1 MTWTL
6 FWKICSF
13 ALYFANITLVIYVVW
28 RLVMK
33 KSDPIKTLTW
43 IVVLILLPY
52 IGLLL
57 YLLIGQNYRKNAIFK
72 NKRIVDVEV
81 RKKLALNQLQHY
93 SDLENL
99 APSVSPYKKLIRQN
113 LLGNYSILTV
123 IDKIDFYFSGREALD
138 AMISDMETANEHI
151 HLQSFIFMD
160 DSIGTR
166 IRNIL
171 IKKASEG
178 VEVRVIYDSV
188 GSIKVKRRFFRE
200 MRQAGIEVLEFSPVR
215 IFRPTYKINYRNHR
229 KILVVDGRVGYIG
242 GINIADRY
250 YDGGVYDEWRDTQIR
265 VEGEAVFPIQ
275 SSFLLD
281 RYFIINRHLTR
292 RRKYYSDIDVENIYR
307 HKSETD
313 IYSQFLTSGPDS
325 DWSSIKECYF
335 SMITGASRRIC
346 INTPYFTP
354 SESLMKAIRTASLGG
369 VEVNLMM
376 PARADSTLIHYCSM
390 SYIKELLR
398 VGVNVYLFK
407 KGFIHSKSISVD
419 GKICMVGSANMDNR
433 SMLHDFE
440 VMSVIYNPQCAAILE
455 VQFDQDISRC
465 EKLSLPKWEKRGY
478 KEKLYEGLARLVSP
492 ML

>member
-13 ALYFANITLVIYVVW
+13 ALYFANISLVIYVVW

-33 KSDPIKTLTW
+33 KSDPVKTLTW

-52 IGLLL
+52 IGLIL
-57 YLLIGQNYRKNAIFK
+57 YLLMGQNYRKDAIFK

-93 SDLENL
+93 KEVDNL
-99 APSVSPYKKLIRQN
+99 PTSVFPYKKLIRQN

-123 IDKIDFYFSGREALD
+123 IDKIDFYFTGKEALD
-138 AMISDMETANEHI
+138 AMIADMESANQHI

-160 DSIGTR
+160 DNIGTR
-166 IRNIL
+166 IRELL
-171 IKKASEG
+171 IKKAAEG

-188 GSIKVKRRFFRE
+188 GSLKTKRRFFNE
-200 MRQAGIEVLEFSPVR
+200 MSQAGIEVLEFSPVR

-229 KILVVDGRVGYIG
+229 KILVIDGRVGYIG

-250 YDGGVYDEWRDTQIR
+250 YDGGIYEEWRDTQIR
-265 VEGEAVFPIQ
+265 VEGEAVFPMQ

-281 RYFIINRHLTR
+281 RYFTINRHLTR
-292 RRKYYSDIDVENIYR
+292 RRKYYADIDIENIYR
-307 HKSETD
+307 HKAATD

-325 DWSSIKECYF
+325 DWSSIKGSYF

-346 INTPYFTP
+346 INTLYFTP
-354 SESLMKAIRTASLGG
+354 TESLMKAIRTASLGG

-376 PARADSTLIHYCSM
+376 PARTDSTIIHYCSM

-398 VGVNVYLFK
+398 AGVNVYLFE

-419 GKICMVGSANMDNR
+419 GEICMVGSANMDNR

-440 VMSVIYNPQCAAILE
+440 VMSLIYNPQCAAILE
-455 VQFDQDISRC
+455 EQFDKDISRC
-465 EKLSLPKWEKRGY
+465 EKLSLQKWEKRGY

>member
-215 IFRPTYKINYRNHR
+215 VFRPTYKINYRNHR

-265 VEGEAVFPIQ
+265 VEVEAVFPIQ

-455 VQFDQDISRC
+455 EQFDQDISRC

>member
-1 MTWTL
+1 MTWTF

-13 ALYFANITLVIYVVW
+13 ALYFANIILVIYVVW

-33 KSDPIKTLTW
+33 KSDPTKTLTW

-52 IGLLL
+52 IGLIL
-57 YLLIGQNYRKNAIFK
+57 YLLVGQNYRKDAIFK

-93 SDLENL
+93 KEFEYLP
-99 APSVSPYKKLIRQN
+99 PSVSQHKKLIRQN

-123 IDKIDFYFSGREALD
+123 IDSIDFYFSGKEALD
-138 AMISDMETANEHI
+138 AMIADMESATRHI
-151 HLQSFIFMD
+151 HLQSFIYMD
-160 DSIGTR
+160 DDIGTR
-166 IRNIL
+166 IRDL
-171 IKKASEG
+171 LVKKASEG
-178 VEVRVIYDSV
+178 VEVRLIYDSF
-188 GSIKVKRRFFRE
+188 GSFKAKRRFFKDMNR
-200 MRQAGIEVLEFSPVR
+200 AGIEVLEFSPVR
-215 IFRPTYKINYRNHR
+215 LFKPTHKINYRNHR
-229 KILVVDGRVGYIG
+229 KILVVDGSVGYVG

-250 YDGGVYDEWRDTQIR
+250 YDGGIYGEWRDTQVR
-265 VEGEAVFPIQ
+265 VEGEAVFPMQ

-292 RRKYYSDIDVENIYR
+292 RRKYYADIDINNIYR
-307 HKSETD
+307 HKADAD

-354 SESLMKAIRTASLGG
+354 SEALMKAIRTASLGG

-376 PARADSTLIHYCSM
+376 PAHSDSVLIHYCSM

-398 VGVNVYLFK
+398 AGVNVYLFQS
-407 KGFIHSKSISVD
+407 GFIHSKSISVD
-419 GKICMVGSANMDNR
+419 GEICMVGSANMDNR

-440 VMSVIYNPQCAAILE
+440 VMSVIYSSQCATLLE
-455 VQFDQDISRC
+455 EQFDEDILRC
-465 EKLSLPKWEKRGY
+465 EKISLPKWEKRGY
-478 KEKLYEGLARLVSP
+478 KEKLFEGLSRLVSP